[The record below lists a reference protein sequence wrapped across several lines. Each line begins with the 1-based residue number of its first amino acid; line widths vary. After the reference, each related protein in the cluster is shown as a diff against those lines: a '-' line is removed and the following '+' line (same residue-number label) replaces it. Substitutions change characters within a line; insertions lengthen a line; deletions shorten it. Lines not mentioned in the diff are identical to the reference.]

1 MIRST
6 LAAAALAAVLA
17 LACVIDLRTASVRET
32 GSTASLVSPV
42 APTPPSDERAL
53 TREIGQ
59 MRRSLARLRPDR
71 PYIVINTHDNSIC
84 LRTEDSVLLT
94 AQCSTGSGTFLQDS
108 LTGRIWK
115 FTTPHGIFRVTSK
128 LEQPWW
134 RKPDWAY
141 VEENEP
147 LPEND
152 QERLDPTMLGEY
164 ALGFGDGYFI
174 HGTLY
179 ERLLGINVTHGCVRV
194 GADDLK
200 TLFARVRIGDR
211 IYVF

>member
-1 MIRST
+1 MTRTT
-6 LAAAALAAVLA
+6 LIAAIAAVVLA
-17 LACVIDLRTASVRET
+17 LACVFDLRKAEPQRTGLAVPDTAA
-32 GSTASLVSPV
+32 GSQI
-42 APTPPSDERAL
+42 AL
-53 TREIGQ
+53 TDKSAVAKEVSKL
-59 MRRSLARLRPDR
+59 RRSLARLKPDR
-71 PYIVINTHDNSIC
+71 PFIVINTHDNSIC
-84 LRTEDSVLLT
+84 LRTEDSVLLI
-94 AQCSTGSGTFLQDS
+94 ARCSTGSGTFLQDS

-134 RKPDWAY
+134 RKPDWVY

-147 LPEND
+147 LPTND

-200 TLFARVRIGDR
+200 ALFDSVRIGDR